1 MADVNLL
8 QELRDIHMPDGISA
22 WPPGPGYIALL
33 AMLIIA
39 LLGVTKYLFLK
50 RKKTLLRIAL
60 AALDKLEAQSQSL
73 SRAEQAAQITT
84 ILKRVA
90 LAYHPRT
97 EVAALHGEAWFQF
110 LNTTSKRSDFKRAKK
125 ALTEAP
131 FDPNTKLP
139 LDTLM
144 TEARVWIKER
154 GGLRV

>member
-8 QELRDIHMPDGISA
+8 QELRDIHLPDSISA
-22 WPPGPGYIALL
+22 WPPGPGYFALL
-33 AMLIIA
+33 ALIVIA
-39 LLGVTKYLFLK
+39 LLGVIKYLSLK
-50 RKKTLLRIAL
+50 RKKALLRIAL
-60 AALDKLEAQSQSL
+60 AALDELEAQSKSL

-90 LAYHPRT
+90 LAYHPRA

-110 LNTTSKRSDFKRAKK
+110 LNETSKRSNFKRAKK

-139 LDTLM
+139 VDALM
-144 TEARVWIKER
+144 TEAKVWIKER